1 MTRKTLIT
9 AGWLAMTSAVLTI
22 PWFILTFFLAE
33 QKGVAAKA
41 AEAAMLVIGT
51 VLTVYLLVALRRLLH
66 ERYGFL
72 QVDLP
77 IGLLIKANIV
87 SAAVSLIGLVFPEME
102 SALGVFG
109 IVMVVVVGVLQ
120 IAFGLKLRQLPD
132 TLQGLHKPY
141 CYLNIVTGG
150 CLVAFILI
158 PMGILTGAIA
168 DVMLGTIFFQAA
180 ATAE

>member
-1 MTRKTLIT
+1 VTRKMLIT

-33 QKGVAAKA
+33 HKGVAAKG
-41 AEAAMLVIGT
+41 AEAAMLVAGT
-51 VLTVYLLVALRRLLH
+51 LLTVYLLVTLRRLLH
-66 ERYGFL
+66 ERYGFR

-77 IGLLIKANIV
+77 IGLLVKANIV
-87 SAAVSLIGLVFPEME
+87 SAAVSFLALAFAQLE

-132 TLQGLHKPY
+132 TLRGLHKPY
-141 CYLNIVTGG
+141 CYLNIVTGV

-180 ATAE
+180 SME

>member
-1 MTRKTLIT
+1 MARKTLIT

-22 PWFILTFFLAE
+22 PWFILTFFLTE

-41 AEAAMLVIGT
+41 AEAAMLVAGT
-51 VLTVYLLVALRRLLH
+51 ALTVYLLVTLRRLLH
-66 ERYGFL
+66 ERYGFR
-72 QVDLP
+72 QADLP

-87 SAAVSLIGLVFPEME
+87 SAAVSLLGLALTQLE

-109 IVMVVVVGVLQ
+109 IIMVVVVGILQ

-141 CYLNIVTGG
+141 CYLNIITGC

-168 DVMLGTIFFQAA
+168 DVMLGTIFFQTAA
-180 ATAE
+180 VE

>member
-9 AGWLAMTSAVLTI
+9 AGWLAMTSAALTI
-22 PWFILTFFLAE
+22 PWVILTFFLTE
-33 QKGVAAKA
+33 HKGVAAKA
-41 AEAAMLVIGT
+41 AEAAMLVAGT
-51 VLTVYLLVALRRLLH
+51 ALTVYLLVTLQRLLH
-66 ERYGFL
+66 ERYGFR
-72 QVDLP
+72 QADLP
-77 IGLLIKANIV
+77 IGLLVKASIV
-87 SAAVSLIGLVFPEME
+87 SAAVSLVGLAFTQLE

-109 IVMVVVVGVLQ
+109 IIMVVVVGILQ

-141 CYLNIVTGG
+141 CYLNIITGV

-158 PMGILTGAIA
+158 PVGILAGAIA